1 MLSHGYPKVI
11 VSFRHEKIFKASPVR
26 KNNMRARET
35 KSQYIIFKLN
45 EIFERHDISVIPIKN
60 VVV

>member
-35 KSQYIIFKLN
+35 KSQ
-45 EIFERHDISVIPIKN
+45 
-60 VVV
+60 